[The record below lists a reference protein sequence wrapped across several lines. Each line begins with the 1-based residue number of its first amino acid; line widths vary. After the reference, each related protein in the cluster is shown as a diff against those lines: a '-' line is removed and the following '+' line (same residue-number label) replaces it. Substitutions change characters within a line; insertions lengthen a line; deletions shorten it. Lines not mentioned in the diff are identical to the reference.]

1 MNSRLPNLMTVPRRS
16 GRKSFR
22 YLGFPGGK
30 GVTHRRLLPGAPLL
44 ESRHVIQTL
53 TSNESLCP

>member
-30 GVTHRRLLPGAPLL
+30 GVTHRRLLPGA
-44 ESRHVIQTL
+44 STVGV
-53 TSNESLCP
+53 